1 MLHKGILWPLV
12 LAHFLI
18 DFVNFIQKPGFTY
31 PPFWE
36 VLIVVSIAVVFTA
49 YGFFVMLQKSQEKV
63 MPA

>member
-1 MLHKGILWPLV
+1 V